1 MKRQTN
7 QIWDEMLDFAKYAF
21 NKSHACAYAKVAYMT
36 AYCKCYYP
44 LEYLTA
50 TLNYTDIKKAQP
62 IFEDLSRYKIKVLAP
77 DINISQLD
85 FVIHDEKVLFGL
97 THIPMSG

>member
-1 MKRQTN
+1 MERKITGCKNNGISEDIAN
-7 QIWDEMLDFAKYAF
+7 QLFDEMMEFAKYAF

-50 TLNYTDIKKAQP
+50 TLNYTDIKKHS
-62 IFEDLSRYKIKVLAP
+62 LSLKIYP
-77 DINISQLD
+77 DTRSK
-85 FVIHDEKVLFGL
+85 F
-97 THIPMSG
+97 